1 MKIFD
6 LLQKG
11 LYEIKATLLGNSD
24 IRKLVFHDTIDALE
38 NIQVSTENVD
48 DHIVISP
55 IFDMN
60 QEPFNKNTI
69 ISIALNRAS
78 FEDDTVMTSS
88 IIKINV
94 LTQSTLW
101 KLNNNLIRPLQIS
114 NLIIDLLNNR
124 KFSSSHK
131 MSFISLELAILD
143 EKVNGYTLSFY
154 LHEGSGIL
162 DEY

>member
-11 LYEIKATLLGNSD
+11 LFEVRTTLLGNSD
-24 IRKLVFHDTIDALE
+24 IRKLVFHDTVDALE
-38 NIQVSTENVD
+38 NVTVSLED
-48 DHIVISP
+48 ADEHIIVSP
-55 IFDMN
+55 VFDMN
-60 QEPFNKNTI
+60 EEPFDKNTI
-69 ISIALNRAS
+69 ISIALNRANFS
-78 FEDDTVMTSS
+78 DDTTMTSS

-101 KLNNNLIRPLQIS
+101 KLNNNLIRPLQIA
-114 NLIIDLLNNR
+114 NLIIDLLNNQ

-131 MSFISLELAILD
+131 MNFISLELAILD
-143 EKVNGYTLSFY
+143 EKVNGYTLSFH
-154 LHEGSGIL
+154 LHEGSAML